1 MRPAHDRLVI
11 RFFFYLVTTSLI
23 TIVTLTVFFG
33 IQLVS
38 ALSDNALRQSRQ
50 RMERIEDYFTSF
62 ITDEVQDLVAYHTVF
77 DGSDLNRL
85 VELIAANPRYLGS
98 YILDRNGIVQH
109 SSNPLQIGY
118 RYAGRPFFRMAAAEN
133 EPLFL
138 PRFDALSD
146 ELIIDLIIPV
156 TLEPSGQRYIAIH
169 ELDPRW
175 FEQSVIPQLASDEGD
190 VLLFDDTGVIYLRM
204 RSADVEDPWP
214 VHRPVSLFDYEFTL
228 ERLDSAGPEF
238 ESYESGRSLVVYREM
253 ADNRLGLIAN
263 RISLR
268 LIDEQINDVIQLA
281 FVAAIGAFALSA
293 VLGILMARRII
304 QPITD
309 LSEQVRRTLGGFQNE
324 IPASRHEELVPLV
337 DALNQTWA
345 ENMSVQRSLIE
356 QKHAA
361 EQASAAKSQFLA
373 NMSHEIRTPLNGI
386 LGLSSLAG
394 DDVDSERMLQ
404 RFARIEQSAKNL
416 LRIINDI
423 LDYSK
428 VEAGAMKIESRA
440 FVLPELIDRVSAMF
454 QHQVEEQQLDY
465 TVRIDPDVPA
475 HLSGDDFRL
484 GQILMNLIGNAVKFT
499 SSGGISVS
507 VVCEHQ
513 TEHGVELLFNVTDTG
528 IGIDPSGQKQLFA
541 AFAQADGS
549 VSREYGGTGLGLAI
563 TRQIT
568 SLMGG
573 EIWLESAYG
582 EGTQCFVR
590 IPFRYPSAEDLR
602 AIEQPN
608 AATADHDTTASSADF
623 TGACVLVVEDNAINQ
638 EIARELLVRRGA
650 TVEVVSNG
658 VEALDALDRS
668 APDDETPLYDAVL
681 MDVQM
686 PVMDGYAATRAI
698 RTMKDPGLRA
708 LPVIAMTAHA
718 MSDHRD
724 ACMEAGMN
732 DYISKPFLPEEFYR
746 VVGKW
751 VKPRAGTSASAPGVE
766 TANAPHAAADDS
778 SGVAV
783 DFQRGL
789 SMALENE
796 ALYRQ
801 LLQMLAR
808 DVPPL
813 IEGLMLSG
821 ESRDLSGET
830 KDTLAGVVHSI
841 KGMAGGIG
849 ARRLADA
856 CADLGDAL
864 QSGRATE
871 ADLLLLQQ
879 ETRRVLDEVSF
890 YLSPP

>member
-11 RFFFYLVTTSLI
+11 RFFFYLVATSLI
-23 TIVTLTVFFG
+23 IVVTLTVFFG

-38 ALSDNALRQSRQ
+38 ALSDNALRQSTQ
-50 RMERIEDYFTSF
+50 RMERIEDFFTSF
-62 ITDEVQDLVAYHTVF
+62 ITDEVEELAAYHTVF

-85 VELIAANPRYLGS
+85 VDLVAANPRYLGS

-138 PRFDALSD
+138 PRFDALSG

-156 TLEPSGQRYIAIH
+156 TIEPSGQRYIAIH

-175 FEQSVIPQLASDEGD
+175 FEQSVIPQLAPDEGD
-190 VLLFDDTGVIYLRM
+190 VLLFDESGVIYLKM
-204 RSADVEDPWP
+204 RSADAEDPWP
-214 VHRPVSLFDYEFTL
+214 VHRPLSLFDYEFTF

-238 ESYESGRSLVVYREM
+238 ERYESGRSLVIYREM
-253 ADNRLGLIAN
+253 ADDRLGLIAN

-268 LIDEQINDVIQLA
+268 LIDEQINDVILLA
-281 FVAAIGAFALSA
+281 FLAAIGAFALSA
-293 VLGILMARRII
+293 VLGILMASRIV

-324 IPASRHEELVPLV
+324 IPAPRHEELAPLV

-345 ENMSVQRSLIE
+345 ENLSVQRSLIE

-361 EQASAAKSQFLA
+361 EQANAAKSQFLA
-373 NMSHEIRTPLNGI
+373 NMSHEIRTPLTGI
-386 LGLSSLAG
+386 LGLCSLAG
-394 DDVDSERMLQ
+394 DDGDSERMLQ

-416 LRIINDI
+416 LTIINDI

-428 VEAGAMKIESRA
+428 VEAGAMKIDSRA
-440 FVLPELIDRVSAMF
+440 FVLPELIDRVSTMF
-454 QHQVEEQQLDY
+454 QHQIEEQQLDY
-465 TVRIDPDVPA
+465 TIRIDPEVPA
-475 HLSGDDFRL
+475 YLSGDDFRL

-499 SSGGISVS
+499 SSGGVSVS
-507 VVCEHQ
+507 VVCEQQ

-528 IGIDPSGQKQLFA
+528 IGIDPSRQKLLFA
-541 AFAQADGS
+541 AFTQADGS
-549 VSREYGGTGLGLAI
+549 ISREYGGTGLGLAI
-563 TRQIT
+563 TRQIAE
-568 SLMGG
+568 LMGG
-573 EIWLESAYG
+573 EVWLESEYG
-582 EGTQCFVR
+582 EGTRCFVR
-590 IPFRYPSAEDLR
+590 IPFRYPAPEDMR
-602 AIEQPN
+602 AIEQQTF
-608 AATADHDTTASSADF
+608 AAAEHRTVASSTDLR
-623 TGACVLVVEDNAINQ
+623 GVSVLVVEDNAVNQ

-650 TVEVVSNG
+650 TVDVVSNG
-658 VEALDALDRS
+658 VEALDALERTS
-668 APDDETPLYDAVL
+668 PDDGTPLYDLVL

-698 RTMKDPGLRA
+698 RALTNPELRS

-718 MSDHRD
+718 MSEHRD

-732 DYISKPFLPEEFYR
+732 DYISKPFLPDEFYR

-751 VKPRAGTSASAPGVE
+751 VKPRTGTTASATGME
-766 TANAPHAAADDS
+766 TAAKPSNAAAANPN
-778 SGVAV
+778 GVAV

-801 LLQMLAR
+801 LLQMFAR

-813 IEGLMLSG
+813 MDGLV
-821 ESRDLSGET
+821 LSGET
-830 KDTLAGVVHSI
+830 TDAVGGAVHSI

-849 ARRLADA
+849 ARTLSEA
-856 CADLGDAL
+856 CANFGDKL
-864 QSGRATE
+864 QSGE
-871 ADLLLLQQ
+871 AVESDLVRVQK
-879 ETRRVLDEVSF
+879 EARRVLEEIRY
-890 YLSPP
+890 YLSQP